1 MASLNEK
8 RTFFHLSAIDEN
20 LYAVGGRNS
29 QGELATVEKYFAK
42 EDQVWVIPCDP
53 ALYRPNNGN
62 FSGNLCVK
70 WENLIMGT
78 LELYSMG
85 KCTFLEE

>member
-1 MASLNEK
+1 MFRYDPRNNSWCPMASLNEK

-42 EDQVWVIPCDP
+42 EDQVRKI
-53 ALYRPNNGN
+53 
-62 FSGNLCVK
+62 FSSLATKVASVLVAIC
-70 WENLIMGT
+70 M
-78 LELYSMG
+78 
-85 KCTFLEE
+85 